1 MIDNILYLN
10 NYFTDIFLPN
20 NFHKEDYTPIS
31 SQEKEIWVWIY
42 KWQEKKNLSYSYN
55 DLVSVSSKI

>member
-10 NYFTDIFLPN
+10 NSFTDYFLPN

-31 SQEKEIWVWIY
+31 SQEKEIDM
-42 KWQEKKNLSYSYN
+42 
-55 DLVSVSSKI
+55 DLKMTRKIFLTVLIKI